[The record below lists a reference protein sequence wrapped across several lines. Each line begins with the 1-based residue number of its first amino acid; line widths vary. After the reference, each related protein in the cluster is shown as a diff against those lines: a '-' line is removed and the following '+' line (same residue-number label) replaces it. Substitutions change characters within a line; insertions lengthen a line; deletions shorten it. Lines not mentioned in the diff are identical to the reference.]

1 MPEITPIGYIHT
13 DFPEKFGIPRQ
24 SGRSEALLGRISLLP
39 KYRQPEAFRGMEEFS
54 HLWLVWGF
62 SANEG
67 HTYSATVKPPRL
79 GGNERRGVFAT
90 RSPFR
95 PNGLGLSCVKLE
107 KLEFDPETG
116 PVLTVSGIDMMDG
129 TPIYDIKPYI
139 AYTDAHPEA
148 SEGFAGEH
156 KEEKLEVVFPEQLL
170 KVIPEDK
177 RDAALFVLSE
187 DPRPAYQ
194 EDETRRY
201 GVSFAGFDIRFHVR
215 GNTLEVCEVEELLT
229 KRKYQA

>member
-1 MPEITPIGYIHT
+1 
-13 DFPEKFGIPRQ
+13 
-24 SGRSEALLGRISLLP
+24 
-39 KYRQPEAFRGMEEFS
+39 
-54 HLWLVWGF
+54 
-62 SANEG
+62 
-67 HTYSATVKPPRL
+67 
-79 GGNERRGVFAT
+79 
-90 RSPFR
+90 
-95 PNGLGLSCVKLE
+95 
-107 KLEFDPETG
+107 
-116 PVLTVSGIDMMDG
+116 MMDG